1 MAMVILSY
9 ALCLSLGVCIGFVL
23 AGIFANAS
31 DKKVPS

>member
-1 MAMVILSY
+1 MAMVFLSY

-23 AGIFANAS
+23 AGIFAS